1 MDLRLPRAA
10 LAEGCGT
17 YALTFVTVAVAC
29 TDVYSGG
36 EVGLVGQ
43 ALAQGLIL
51 AAAVMAIGS
60 ISGGHVNPAVTV
72 AAVLVGR
79 IRATEAF
86 VYVGAQ
92 LFGAALAGLMASA
105 VYAADVWDPVKL
117 GTPLLGPG
125 VAPGTGV
132 FIEAVLAFLLAL
144 TVLATTRD
152 SSGGYVAAGAAAG
165 AVLASA
171 VLVAGPITGA
181 ALNPARALGPALVS
195 GHFVDQQVYWTGP
208 LLGAI
213 LAAVV
218 YGLILPWGRTS
229 EESGPRNETDARE
242 PGAGEE
248 ATE

>member
-17 YALTFVTVAVAC
+17 YALTFVTAAVAC

-36 EVGLVGQ
+36 QVGLVGG

-51 AAAVMAIGS
+51 AAVMMSLGR

-72 AAVLVGR
+72 AALLVGR
-79 IRATEAF
+79 IRAPRAAA
-86 VYVGAQ
+86 YLAAQ

-105 VYAADVWDPVKL
+105 VYASEVWDPVKL

-132 FIEAVLAFLLAL
+132 FIEAVLAFLLVL
-144 TVLATTRD
+144 TVLAATREEA
-152 SSGGYVAAGAAAG
+152 GYGPAGAAAG
-165 AVLASA
+165 AVLAAS

-181 ALNPARALGPALVS
+181 ALNPARAFGPALVS
-195 GHFVDQQVYWTGP
+195 GYFANHHVYWTGP

-218 YGLILPWGRTS
+218 YGLILPWGRAS
-229 EESGPRNETDARE
+229 EERETGTEPEAGE
-242 PGAGEE
+242 PGSEE
-248 ATE
+248 EVAE